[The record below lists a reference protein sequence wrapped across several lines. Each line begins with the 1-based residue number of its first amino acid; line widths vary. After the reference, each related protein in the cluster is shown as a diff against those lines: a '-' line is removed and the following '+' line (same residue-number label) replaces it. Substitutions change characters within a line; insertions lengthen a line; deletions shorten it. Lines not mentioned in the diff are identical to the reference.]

1 MSTALALVATA
12 FAVWL
17 VMPSHRVARLH
28 HLSVER
34 DVPASMHGGFRAPWR
49 GRQRDDSDLVMARTL
64 RALAAEL
71 RAGSLP
77 SKALEAAGGDPSL
90 WPRAV
95 IAARFGESVEGGLA
109 RDAEANPEHGR
120 LLRQLAA
127 CWQVGVAHGSGLA
140 GTVERL
146 ALSARAEHELQ
157 STLRGE
163 LASSRA
169 TVRLLALLP
178 LVGIA
183 MGYLLGAD
191 PIGWFLGSP
200 IGFVLL
206 IVAVALTSVGVWWTR
221 RIVRR
226 IEHVL

>member
-1 MSTALALVATA
+1 MTAAAVAAVAAAVWFLIPSPRIARLLALGGNTTRGDR
-12 FAVWL
+12 
-17 VMPSHRVARLH
+17 HG
-28 HLSVER
+28 
-34 DVPASMHGGFRAPWR
+34 HGGWSPLRKRPR
-49 GRQRDDSDLVMARTL
+49 PEPDLVMAQAL

-71 RAGSLP
+71 RAGSTP
-77 SKALEAAGGDPSL
+77 ARALEAAGGDPSL

-95 IAARFGESVEGGLA
+95 VSAHFGEDVAVGLA
-109 RDAEANPEHGR
+109 RDARESPQHRR
-120 LLRQLAA
+120 LLLHLAA
-127 CWQVGVAHGSGLA
+127 CWKVGVAQGA
-140 GTVERL
+140 GVASTVERL
-146 ALSARAEHELQ
+146 ALSARSQHELQ

-178 LVGIA
+178 VVGIA

-200 IGFVLL
+200 IGFALL
-206 IVAVALTSVGVWWTR
+206 SVAIALTGVGVWWTR

-226 IEHVL
+226 IEYVL